1 MKILRGLFLF
11 GLALGISL
19 LFLQPSDVKAQ
30 DTPKKPILTLT
41 ISLRQDILRVNQTIP
56 VSVVITNPS
65 DEVVSNVDLSVT
77 LASSI
82 SIYDETCTTK
92 LSSPVLKQEKLAGN
106 TVEKRAYCLKM
117 NTDDAYS
124 GKYNTLFILNY
135 TWNNN
140 PAVVTIE
147 KTVEVDLIGDSK
159 IVGVP
164 LTLAGFFLP
173 GMVLLAILKMFKI
186 PMVEKLDANL
196 NLVVAVVISSILVG
210 PLSFWANKAATTS
223 WLQIFNLNKQVNFQR
238 IAAFILLGAVI
249 GVIIGLLYL
258 RSQSKK
264 KIASNEQPY
273 NLIEKSLNL
282 NKDYSGKQ
290 VIFENKGDKIQTFGA
305 HFVDNGTHYQILPE
319 FCLIIDPDTD
329 HSDHNEICQY
339 YDKNDSDD
347 NKLGRNAK
355 KIRDLLA
362 KMDKQTRK
370 KIIISQPIERFN
382 PVTNEFTELND
393 TRLIEVKKEEVNLS
407 YGKDKSALFFDLI
420 KNK

>member
-1 MKILRGLFLF
+1 MRIVKALLIFVFLF
-11 GLALGISL
+11 CGFILILPTSEA
-19 LFLQPSDVKAQ
+19 QAQ
-30 DTPKKPILTLT
+30 DTPKKPTLTLS
-41 ISLRQDILRVNQTIP
+41 ISFRQDILRVNQSIP
-56 VSVVITNPS
+56 VSVIITNPS
-65 DEVVSNVDLSVT
+65 DEEVLNVDLSVSV
-77 LASSI
+77 ASSI
-82 SIYDETCTTK
+82 SIYDEACETL
-92 LSSPVLKQEKLAGN
+92 LSSPILKLEKLAGN
-106 TVEKRAYCLKM
+106 TVEKRVFCLKM
-117 NTDDAYS
+117 NTDDAYA

-135 TWNNN
+135 TWNDN
-140 PAVVTIE
+140 PAVVTSE

-186 PMVEKLDANL
+186 PIVEKLDANL

-210 PLSFWANKAATTS
+210 PLSFWANKAATTA

-249 GVIIGLLYL
+249 GVIIGIIYL

-273 NLIEKSLNL
+273 SLIEKSLNL

-329 HSDHNEICQY
+329 NGDLNALCQY
-339 YDKNDSDD
+339 YEK
-347 NKLGRNAK
+347 KFGVAK
-355 KIRDLLA
+355 KVGISGKTILDLLSRL
-362 KMDKQTRK
+362 DKQTLK
-370 KIIISQPIERFN
+370 NIIISQPIERFD
-382 PVTNEFTELND
+382 PAKNEFTELFD
-393 TRLIEVKKEEVNLS
+393 ARLIELKKEDVNLS
-407 YGKDKSALFFDLI
+407 FGKDNSALLFDLI
-420 KNK
+420 TK